1 MKNLLALLIIFTIS
15 IDCNEINS
23 IQIEEID
30 RNTFKLSMSLQRVAL
45 IKSYSRNS
53 DSQIIMELYDTNL
66 ETSFEDLFNYPIK
79 KVSVSSEDNLTRVVL
94 DLYENVYWKKPEQ
107 IKLNDNI
114 LLSLVFEIDKNL
126 NRNTRDIVIAID
138 AGHGGKDPGSVGGNN
153 ILEKDVTLL
162 IAKEL
167 ERTLRDTYGYRP
179 IMMRGDDNFIS
190 LNDRYMNARKLG
202 ADALI
207 SIHADGFRLTS
218 VKGASVI
225 VWSDEA
231 SSSITRNLS
240 NKERK
245 RIQNQIKNIK
255 EYEFDEDAAKTKYPE
270 IYNKKIENSV
280 LLGNKILN
288 ELKNDP
294 YTKIHKKN
302 VEFADFR
309 VLKSVDIPSVL
320 VESGFIT
327 NPEDAK
333 RLKEKAGRRM
343 IARSIFLGL
352 HEYFLELPPS
362 GSLFEVNKDYL
373 IYEIQTGDVLSEIAI
388 RFGVSIKTLEEYNKL
403 QNKNIYPG
411 QKILIPI

>member
-270 IYNKKIENSV
+270 IYNKMS
-280 LLGNKILN
+280 
-288 ELKNDP
+288 
-294 YTKIHKKN
+294 TK
-302 VEFADFR
+302 
-309 VLKSVDIPSVL
+309 
-320 VESGFIT
+320 
-327 NPEDAK
+327 
-333 RLKEKAGRRM
+333 
-343 IARSIFLGL
+343 SI
-352 HEYFLELPPS
+352 
-362 GSLFEVNKDYL
+362 
-373 IYEIQTGDVLSEIAI
+373 EIA
-388 RFGVSIKTLEEYNKL
+388 
-403 QNKNIYPG
+403 KNNFNFENIANQYINLMIDASH
-411 QKILIPI
+411 KNY